1 MSLANF
7 CKKQLDKIAKAS
19 VDKMGDIIILT
30 SVAGWLAS
38 SAAQLFGIA
47 INKDY
52 STKEKKF
59 MLSQEGADAL
69 INIVSYFLVTKSC
82 TKLSS
87 HLVKTGKL
95 APKSIVQLL
104 EKNNL
109 ASRRGQYNFD
119 VTAVDGFKKV
129 RNDYNGLK
137 CFADSTAA
145 LIGGVISSNVITPI
159 ARNAYA
165 SRRQNTYIEKNKK
178 HKENTTTNQIYPKRH
193 TFDDFR
199 TTVLSI

>member
-1 MSLANF
+1 MSIASF
-7 CKKQLDKIAKAS
+7 CQKQLDKIAKAS
-19 VDKMGDIIILT
+19 VDKMGDILILT

-52 STKEKKF
+52 SKEQKKF
-59 MLSQEGADAL
+59 MLFQEGADAL
-69 INIVSYFLVTKSC
+69 INIGSYFAVTKSL

-95 APKSIVQLL
+95 APKSIVELL

-109 ASRRGQYNFD
+109 SSRRGDYNFD

-129 RNDYNGLK
+129 RKSYNGLK
-137 CFADSTAA
+137 CFADATAA
-145 LIGGVISSNVITPI
+145 LVGGVISSNIITPI
-159 ARNAYA
+159 LRNAYA
-165 SRRQNTYIEKNKK
+165 SKRQNSYIEKNKK
-178 HKENTTTNQIYPKRH
+178 PNDVNTITPLYPKRH
-193 TFDDFR
+193 TFNDFR
-199 TTVLSI
+199 TTVMSI

>member
-69 INIVSYFLVTKSC
+69 INIVSYFLFTKSC
-82 TKLSS
+82 TK
-87 HLVKTGKL
+87 
-95 APKSIVQLL
+95 
-104 EKNNL
+104 
-109 ASRRGQYNFD
+109 
-119 VTAVDGFKKV
+119 
-129 RNDYNGLK
+129 
-137 CFADSTAA
+137 
-145 LIGGVISSNVITPI
+145 
-159 ARNAYA
+159 
-165 SRRQNTYIEKNKK
+165 
-178 HKENTTTNQIYPKRH
+178 
-193 TFDDFR
+193 
-199 TTVLSI
+199 